1 MTEMPGYDVA
11 SHATRLRP
19 CRARPRDSAQASH
32 ATRLRPCRAPPA
44 PGRAAG
50 AAWASPGPTGK
61 GPEPGPGA
69 VTTRILAGRTG
80 SGSLRLPAGAGGRA
94 RARLGAAQGL
104 TEAGPAPQAAAA
116 AAGPAGSPSHG
127 QPRIPSLQR
136 RPPAGP
142 PGPPGP
148 GAYWRQGARAPGRPP
163 GCDDSDPGRA
173 HSAWAG
179 SAPGRGQWQPAVAAR
194 GGRWAGPGP
203 ARRRQVP
210 ERLGARAA
218 HRDWPRRG
226 GRRRLARR
234 TEAAAA
240 AAAAAARLC

>member
-50 AAWASPGPTGK
+50 AAWASPGHTGK

-69 VTTRILAGRTG
+69 VTTRILAGRTQPG
-80 SGSLRLPAGAGGRA
+80 LAVPRAGASGSLRWLPAGAGGRA
-94 RARLGAAQGL
+94 RARLGAVRCL
-104 TEAGPAPQAAAA
+104 
-116 AAGPAGSPSHG
+116 S
-127 QPRIPSLQR
+127 
-136 RPPAGP
+136 
-142 PGPPGP
+142 
-148 GAYWRQGARAPGRPP
+148 
-163 GCDDSDPGRA
+163 
-173 HSAWAG
+173 G
-179 SAPGRGQWQPAVAAR
+179 SAPGP
-194 GGRWAGPGP
+194 
-203 ARRRQVP
+203 
-210 ERLGARAA
+210 LT
-218 HRDWPRRG
+218 